1 MGEPAVRTRGL
12 CKRYGARA
20 ALAPL
25 DFEVQRGEAVA
36 VMGPNG
42 AGKSTLLA
50 LLTSLVRPSE
60 GEAWIFGDSVLRGS
74 DALEWRRGVG
84 YVGHALLAYRPL
96 TCRQNLEFFGGLYGL
111 PRLPQRVE
119 EVAERFGLRD
129 RLDDRLGSLSR
140 GLQQRLSLSRAM
152 LHEPALL
159 LLDEPF
165 TGLDTR
171 STGLLQEALAQ
182 ASSEE
187 RTVLLATHDLERAPA
202 LASRLMIL
210 QRGRKV
216 YDGTPS
222 RYPEVWRRTYDSALG
237 AT

>member
-25 DFEVQRGEAVA
+25 DLEVQRGEVVA
-36 VMGPNG
+36 LMGPNG
-42 AGKSTLLA
+42 AGKSTLLC

-60 GEAWIFGDSVLRGS
+60 GEAWIFGDSVLRSS
-74 DALEWRRGVG
+74 DALDWRREVG

-111 PRLPQRVE
+111 PRLSQRVE
-119 EVAERFGLRD
+119 EVAERFGLLD

-140 GLQQRLSLSRAM
+140 GLQQRLSLSRAL

-171 STGLLQEALAQ
+171 STELLEEALAK
-182 ASSEE
+182 ARGEE
-187 RTVLLATHDLERAPA
+187 RTVLFATHDLERAA
-202 LASRLMIL
+202 ELASRLLIL
-210 QRGRKV
+210 RGGRKV

-222 RYPEVWRRTYDSALG
+222 RDLEAWRTAYGNALG

>member
-20 ALAPL
+20 ALSPL
-25 DFEVQRGEAVA
+25 DFEIQRGEAVA
-36 VMGPNG
+36 LMGPNG
-42 AGKSTLLA
+42 AGKSTLLS

-74 DALEWRRGVG
+74 DSFDWRRGVG

-96 TCRQNLEFFGGLYGL
+96 TCRQNLEFFGGFYGL
-111 PRLPQRVE
+111 SRLPQRVE
-119 EVAERFGLRD
+119 EIAERFGLRD
-129 RLDDRLGSLSR
+129 RLDDQVGSLSR
-140 GLQQRLSLSRAM
+140 GLQQRLSLSRAL

-182 ASSEE
+182 AHSEE
-187 RTVLLATHDLERAPA
+187 RTVLLATHDLERAAA
-202 LASRLMIL
+202 LASRLVIL
-210 QRGRKV
+210 QGGRKI
-216 YDGTPS
+216 YDGTLS
-222 RYPEVWRRTYDSALG
+222 RDPDAWRKTYGNALG